1 MRKYYAL
8 PTLVLMRLNTRARAI
23 NRREKYL
30 YSPRARIK
38 RKLPLVKDE
47 MKSLQT
53 LCLLCR
59 GHACRSNKATGLFY
73 LPAKFT
79 KRKRK
84 IFSYFSRKKNLQF
97 LNAIFSRSHL
107 SPQIFSRSG
116 LKLKADLSP
125 SDTNI
130 PPPRSISAVR
140 GKNLAHLAP
149 MTYRGNE
156 NTGR

>member
-8 PTLVLMRLNTRARAI
+8 STLVLMRLNTRARAI

-73 LPAKFT
+73 LLAKFT

-84 IFSYFSRKKNLQF
+84 IVFSYFSRKKNLQF

-107 SPQIFSRSG
+107 SSQIFSRSG

-125 SDTNI
+125 VPI
-130 PPPRSISAVR
+130 RISPLCVR
-140 GKNLAHLAP
+140 YQLFEVRISHI
-149 MTYRGNE
+149 
-156 NTGR
+156 